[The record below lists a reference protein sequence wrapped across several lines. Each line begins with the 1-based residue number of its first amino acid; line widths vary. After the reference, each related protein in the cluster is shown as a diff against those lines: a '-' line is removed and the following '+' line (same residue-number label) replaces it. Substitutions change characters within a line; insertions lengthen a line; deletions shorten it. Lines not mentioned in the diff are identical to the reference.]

1 MASGVLDMVGNIY
14 QWTDEV
20 CDDHTCRGIVRGGN
34 NYYPRGSQWCKPQ
47 TIASTKTILS
57 SGLASLLGSF
67 LVFLLSSWPE

>member
-47 TIASTKTILS
+47 TSHQDHSVFCRLV
-57 SGLASLLGSF
+57 LLHPS
-67 LVFLLSSWPE
+67 

>member
-1 MASGVLDMVGNIY
+1 MASGVLDMVGDIY

-47 TIASTKTILS
+47 TIASTMVLLAFLGPSWS
-57 SGLASLLGSF
+57 SF
-67 LVFLLSSWPE
+67 FLLA

>member
-34 NYYPRGSQWCKPQ
+34 NYYPRGSQWCTSQ
-47 TIASTKTILS
+47 TIPPRPFC
-57 SGLASLLGSF
+57 LL
-67 LVFLLSSWPE
+67 VLL